1 MNEQPQKECY
11 SLRLHLYDRFGN
23 GHAVKAYTKVK
34 VIKRNGRLRVIFTRS
49 PLLSHFIGN
58 KC

>member
-23 GHAVKAYTKVK
+23 SKAAKAYTKVK
-34 VIKRNGRLRVIFTRS
+34 QVQKRVGARLYLPARRFQ
-49 PLLSHFIGN
+49 SHLIRN
-58 KC
+58 KH

>member
-23 GHAVKAYTKVK
+23 DQTVKVYTKVK
-34 VIKRNGRLRVIFTRS
+34 QV
-49 PLLSHFIGN
+49 
-58 KC
+58 